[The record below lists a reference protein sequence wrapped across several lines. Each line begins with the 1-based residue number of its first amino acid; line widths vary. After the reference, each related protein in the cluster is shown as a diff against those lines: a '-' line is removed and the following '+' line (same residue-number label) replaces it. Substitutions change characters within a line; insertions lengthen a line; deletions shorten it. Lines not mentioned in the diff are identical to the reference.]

1 MLRAAIIIFLLTCLP
16 AMAGSYRISA
26 FDMETAQALGPIVKE
41 AYRRIGADI
50 ELVTLPG
57 ERALVM
63 ANRGDVDGEL
73 ARVPLI
79 GKLYPNLLP
88 VPVPLG
94 SYDGVVF
101 AHDFVPP
108 VQSWEDLRKY
118 RIGVEIG
125 VKFAETGTK
134 GMDVVLFGDRRK
146 MFEMLELGR
155 IDVVVHLRE
164 TGEAELRALGLKDVH
179 AQEKPLTTLV
189 MYHYVHRRHADII
202 PQLAK
207 ALEEMKQDGTLAALH
222 RKAGEQQ

>member
-1 MLRAAIIIFLLTCLP
+1 MRRAVIIILLLTCVP

-26 FDMETAQALGPIVKE
+26 FDMETAMVLGPIVTE

-63 ANRGDVDGEL
+63 ANRGEVDGEL

-79 GKLYPNLLP
+79 GELYPNLLP
-88 VPVPLG
+88 VPVPIG
-94 SYDGVVF
+94 TYDGVVF
-101 AHDFVPP
+101 AHDSVPP
-108 VQSWEDLRKY
+108 VQGWEDLRKY

-134 GMDVVLFGDRRK
+134 GMDVMSFGDRRK
-146 MFEMLELGR
+146 LFEMLELGR

-164 TGEAELRALGLKDVH
+164 TGEAELRVLGIKDVH
-179 AQEKPLTTLV
+179 AQKTPLTTLV
-189 MYHYVHRRHADII
+189 MYHYVHRKHADLI
-202 PQLAK
+202 PLLTK
-207 ALEEMKQDGTLAALH
+207 ALKDMEQDGTMEALH
-222 RKAGEQQ
+222 RKGRELF

>member
-1 MLRAAIIIFLLTCLP
+1 
-16 AMAGSYRISA
+16 
-26 FDMETAQALGPIVKE
+26 
-41 AYRRIGADI
+41 
-50 ELVTLPG
+50 
-57 ERALVM
+57 
-63 ANRGDVDGEL
+63 
-73 ARVPLI
+73 
-79 GKLYPNLLP
+79 
-88 VPVPLG
+88 
-94 SYDGVVF
+94 
-101 AHDFVPP
+101 
-108 VQSWEDLRKY
+108 
-118 RIGVEIG
+118 VEIG

-207 ALEEMKQDGTLAALH
+207 ALEEMKQDGTMEALH